1 MAVSSPKRPASRAE
15 ELTTTSYAILGLLAL
30 RPWSAYELA
39 QQMQRSLRQFWPR
52 AERKIYDEP
61 KRLVRL
67 GLARGTK
74 ESTGRR
80 PRTLYQ
86 VTPAGR
92 RALQRWMATDCAPP
106 QFESEAILKVF
117 LGDQGTKS
125 DLLAA
130 IASML
135 TEAEASMNLGA
146 QRCQAYLET
155 GGPFPERLHIIALMA
170 RFLAELADAYQR
182 WAAWA
187 MEEVE
192 TWPDTKDAAGW
203 DPMPTFLHAVHR
215 AQALRRQRPI

>member
-1 MAVSSPKRPASRAE
+1 
-15 ELTTTSYAILGLLAL
+15 LLAL

-39 QQMQRSLRQFWPR
+39 QQMQRSLHQFWPR

-67 GLARGTK
+67 GLAKGTN

-80 PRTLYQ
+80 PRTLYK

-92 RALQRWMATDCAPP
+92 RALKRWMTTECAPP

-117 LGDQGTKS
+117 LSDQGSKD

-130 IASML
+130 VTSILA
-135 TEAEASMNLGA
+135 EAEASMNVGA
-146 QRCQAYLET
+146 QRCNAYLDS

-170 RFLAELADAYQR
+170 RFLTELADAYQR
-182 WAAWA
+182 WAVWA
-187 MEEVE
+187 IKEIES
-192 TWPDTKDAAGW
+192 WPDTQSAGGW
-203 DPMPTFLHAVHR
+203 DPLPTFQLVVRR
-215 AQALRRQRPI
+215 AQASQRQDPD